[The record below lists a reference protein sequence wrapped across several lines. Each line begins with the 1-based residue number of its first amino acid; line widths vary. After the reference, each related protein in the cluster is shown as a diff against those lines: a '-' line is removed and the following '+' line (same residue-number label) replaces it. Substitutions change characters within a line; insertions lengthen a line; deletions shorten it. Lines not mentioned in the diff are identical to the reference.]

1 MAGWQLAAREGTV
14 VVARGGDGGA
24 LLLAAVEPP
33 SSSPKAPSAGSLGH
47 EKLLASGANANG
59 ASMHAKET
67 LSEKNIGG
75 NYQKQGAVGV
85 SLFPR
90 QEGQQQN
97 KGSRTFGVARVW
109 ARSGAPAV
117 VQHSAPADRL
127 PSGWHPA

>member
-14 VVARGGDGGA
+14 VVARGGDGDA

-67 LSEKNIGG
+67 
-75 NYQKQGAVGV
+75 
-85 SLFPR
+85 FPFFIR
-90 QEGQQQN
+90 VVICERCMNFEFLTFLG
-97 KGSRTFGVARVW
+97 RTQFW
-109 ARSGAPAV
+109 FK
-117 VQHSAPADRL
+117 SATFV
-127 PSGWHPA
+127 